1 MKSEEEVLSSLI
13 VDLKAWERDMD
24 MSDKYVGELKA
35 ALEWFR
41 KVEKPDWKIPEIR
54 IGVLVSREGGSWDGV
69 IGC

>member
-1 MKSEEEVLSSLI
+1 
-13 VDLKAWERDMD
+13 MD